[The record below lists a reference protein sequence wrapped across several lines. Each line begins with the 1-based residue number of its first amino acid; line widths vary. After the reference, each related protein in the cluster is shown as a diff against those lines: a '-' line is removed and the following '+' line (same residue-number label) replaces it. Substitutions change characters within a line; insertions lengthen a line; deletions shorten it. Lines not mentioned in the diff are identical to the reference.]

1 METYLFELF
10 YGQLLRSCS
19 KPTVWDGDPI
29 LWLNFLPVNMNLFS
43 CSKPT
48 VWDGDSTAYPAT
60 LPVSLFGG
68 SKPTVWD
75 GDQQFVFSGDVPCT
89 KIDMF

>member
-1 METYLFELF
+1 MVSW
-10 YGQLLRSCS
+10 GS
-19 KPTVWDGDPI
+19 KPTVWDGDKLTI
-29 LWLNFLPVNMNLFS
+29 RS
-43 CSKPT
+43 SSSQADGGSKPT

-75 GDQQFVFSGDVPCT
+75 GDITTPIILIIQLTIVLSPLRGMETLLPLQP
-89 KIDMF
+89 